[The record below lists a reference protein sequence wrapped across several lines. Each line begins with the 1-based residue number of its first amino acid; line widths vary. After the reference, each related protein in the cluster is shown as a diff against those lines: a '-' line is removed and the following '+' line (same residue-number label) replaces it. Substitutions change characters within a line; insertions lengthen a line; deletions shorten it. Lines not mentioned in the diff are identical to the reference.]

1 MKKDNQQSLG
11 DAIRSFLAAH
21 NLEDKYLETEIYNR
35 WDELAGR
42 EINVKTRKVA
52 FKEGVLI
59 VFLSSSTLRRELSLR
74 KTAMMEKLNQRL
86 RGAPVKDIILK

>member
-21 NLEDKYLETEIYNR
+21 NLEDKYLETEIFNR

-42 EINVKTRKVA
+42 EINVKTRKVT
-52 FKEGVLI
+52 FREGVLT
-59 VFLSSSTLRRELSLR
+59 VFLTSSTLRQELSMR
-74 KTAMMEKLNQRL
+74 RAEMKEHLNQRL
-86 RGAPVKDIILK
+86 RSAPVRELVFK

>member
-21 NLEDKYLETEIYNR
+21 NLEDKYLETEIYSR

-42 EINVKTRKVA
+42 AINVKTRKVN
-52 FKEGVLI
+52 FREGVLT
-59 VFLSSSTLRRELSLR
+59 VFLSSATLRQELSMR
-74 KTAMMEKLNQRL
+74 RAEMIERLNQRI
-86 RGAPVKDIILK
+86 RNSPVRELVFK

>member
-42 EINVKTRKVA
+42 EINVKTR
-52 FKEGVLI
+52 
-59 VFLSSSTLRRELSLR
+59 
-74 KTAMMEKLNQRL
+74 
-86 RGAPVKDIILK
+86 